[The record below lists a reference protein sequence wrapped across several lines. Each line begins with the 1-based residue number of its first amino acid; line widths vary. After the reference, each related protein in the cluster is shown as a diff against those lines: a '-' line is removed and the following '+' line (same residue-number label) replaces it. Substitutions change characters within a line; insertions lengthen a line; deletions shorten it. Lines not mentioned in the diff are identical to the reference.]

1 MQTALRKEKFRE
13 DILEL
18 FDSLSERAEQTKAN
32 IRLYSSDPDLH
43 AKSEEL
49 YMAVIDCVR
58 HSTAW
63 LDKSSA
69 SK

>member
-1 MQTALRKEKFRE
+1 MQAARRKEKFRE

-18 FDSLSERAEQTKAN
+18 FDSLSERMKQTKAK
-32 IRLYSSDPDLH
+32 IRLYSRDPELH

-49 YMAVIDCVR
+49 YMAVLDCVCL
-58 HSTAW
+58 STAW

-69 SK
+69 CK